1 MDVPDEL
8 RYSDDHEWLRP
19 DGEQGL
25 VGITRYAADELGDV
39 VFVELPAVG
48 RTLSRG
54 ETFGVIESVK
64 TASDLYS
71 PVSGEVIEVNDAA
84 RGCTPAGQRG
94 ALRRRLAHPAAPRG
108 PVRVGAA
115 SATPTGTAPS
125 SAADDAHGVP
135 IAHGR

>member
-1 MDVPDEL
+1 MDVPDDL

-19 DGEQGL
+19 DGDEGL

-39 VFVELPAVG
+39 VFVELPVVG

-71 PVSGEVIEVNDAA
+71 PVSGEVVEVN
-84 RGCTPAGQRG
+84 GSLTG
-94 ALRRRLAHPAAPRG
+94 APQLVNEEPYGGGWLIRLRLAD
-108 PVRVGAA
+108 
-115 SATPTGTAPS
+115 PS
-125 SAADDAHGVP
+125 ESELLRDADGYRALIG
-135 IAHGR
+135 G

>member
-1 MDVPDEL
+1 VDVPDDL

-39 VFVELPAVG
+39 VFVELPSVG

-71 PVSGEVIEVNDAA
+71 PVSGEVVEVNDALA
-84 RGCTPAGQRG
+84 GTPQLVNEEPYAGGWLIR
-94 ALRRRLAHPAAPRG
+94 LRLAD
-108 PVRVGAA
+108 
-115 SATPTGTAPS
+115 PS
-125 SAADDAHGVP
+125 ESELLRDADGYRALIG
-135 IAHGR
+135 G

>member
-1 MDVPDEL
+1 VDVPDDL

-39 VFVELPAVG
+39 VFVELPTVG
-48 RTLSRG
+48 RTLARG

-71 PVSGEVIEVNDAA
+71 PVSGEVVEVNASL
-84 RGCTPAGQRG
+84 AGAPQLVNEEPYGSGWLIR
-94 ALRRRLAHPAAPRG
+94 LRLADPAESELLRD
-108 PVRVGAA
+108 
-115 SATPTGTAPS
+115 
-125 SAADDAHGVP
+125 ADGYRALIG
-135 IAHGR
+135 G

>member
-1 MDVPDEL
+1 VDVPDDL

-71 PVSGEVIEVNDAA
+71 PVSGEVIEVNDAL
-84 RGCTPAGQRG
+84 AGAPQLVNEEPYAGGWLIR
-94 ALRRRLAHPAAPRG
+94 LRLAD
-108 PVRVGAA
+108 
-115 SATPTGTAPS
+115 PS
-125 SAADDAHGVP
+125 ESELLRDADGYRALIG
-135 IAHGR
+135 G

>member
-1 MDVPDEL
+1 MTEEETLLVDVPDDL

-19 DGEQGL
+19 DGDQGI

-71 PVSGEVIEVNDAA
+71 PVSGEVIEVNDAL
-84 RGCTPAGQRG
+84 AGAPQLVNEEPYAGGWLIR
-94 ALRRRLAHPAAPRG
+94 LRLAD
-108 PVRVGAA
+108 
-115 SATPTGTAPS
+115 PS
-125 SAADDAHGVP
+125 ESELLRDGDGYRSL
-135 IAHGR
+135 IGG

>member
-1 MDVPDEL
+1 MDVPDDL

-39 VFVELPAVG
+39 VFVELPSVG

-71 PVSGEVIEVNDAA
+71 PVSGEVVEVNE
-84 RGCTPAGQRG
+84 GLAGAPQLVNEEPYGSGWLIR
-94 ALRRRLAHPAAPRG
+94 LRLAD
-108 PVRVGAA
+108 
-115 SATPTGTAPS
+115 PS
-125 SAADDAHGVP
+125 ESELLRDADGYRALIG
-135 IAHGR
+135 G

>member
-1 MDVPDEL
+1 VDVPDDL

-71 PVSGEVIEVNDAA
+71 PVSGEVIEVNDALGGA
-84 RGCTPAGQRG
+84 PQLVNEEPYAGGWLIR
-94 ALRRRLAHPAAPRG
+94 LRLADPLESELLRD
-108 PVRVGAA
+108 
-115 SATPTGTAPS
+115 
-125 SAADDAHGVP
+125 ADGYRALIG
-135 IAHGR
+135 G

>member
-1 MDVPDEL
+1 VDVPDEL

-19 DGEQGL
+19 DGGEGL

-48 RTLSRG
+48 RTLARG

-71 PVSGEVIEVNDAA
+71 PVSGEVIEVNGDL
-84 RGCTPAGQRG
+84 AGSPQLVNDEPYGGGWLIR
-94 ALRRRLAHPAAPRG
+94 LRLADPSESELLRDADGYRALI
-108 PVRVGAA
+108 GA
-115 SATPTGTAPS
+115 
-125 SAADDAHGVP
+125 
-135 IAHGR
+135 

>member
-1 MDVPDEL
+1 VDVPDDL

-25 VGITRYAADELGDV
+25 VGITRYAADELGDI

-48 RTLSRG
+48 TTLSRG

-71 PVSGEVIEVNDAA
+71 PVSGEVVEVN
-84 RGCTPAGQRG
+84 GSLAGAPQLVNEEPYGEGWLIR
-94 ALRRRLAHPAAPRG
+94 LRLAD
-108 PVRVGAA
+108 
-115 SATPTGTAPS
+115 PS
-125 SAADDAHGVP
+125 ESELLRDADGYRALIG
-135 IAHGR
+135 G

>member
-1 MDVPDEL
+1 VDVPSDL

-19 DGEQGL
+19 DGADGL

-54 ETFGVIESVK
+54 EAFGVIESVK

-71 PVSGEVIEVNDAA
+71 PVSGEVVEVNGDL
-84 RGCTPAGQRG
+84 AGSPQLVNEQPYGEGWLIR
-94 ALRRRLAHPAAPRG
+94 LRLAD
-108 PVRVGAA
+108 
-115 SATPTGTAPS
+115 PS
-125 SAADDAHGVP
+125 ESELLRDADGYRALIG
-135 IAHGR
+135 G

>member
-1 MDVPDEL
+1 VDVPDDL

-39 VFVELPAVG
+39 VFVELPTVG

-71 PVSGEVIEVNDAA
+71 PVSGEVIEVNGDL
-84 RGCTPAGQRG
+84 AGAPQLVNEDPYGSGWLIR
-94 ALRRRLAHPAAPRG
+94 LRLAD
-108 PVRVGAA
+108 
-115 SATPTGTAPS
+115 PS
-125 SAADDAHGVP
+125 ESELLRDADGYRALIG
-135 IAHGR
+135 G

>member
-1 MDVPDEL
+1 VEVPDEL

-19 DGEQGL
+19 EGAEGL

-39 VFVELPAVG
+39 VFVELPQVG

-71 PVSGEVIEVNDAA
+71 PVSGEIVEVNTAL
-84 RGCTPAGQRG
+84 AGAPQLVNEEPYAGGWLIR
-94 ALRRRLAHPAAPRG
+94 LRLAD
-108 PVRVGAA
+108 
-115 SATPTGTAPS
+115 PS
-125 SAADDAHGVP
+125 ESQLLRDADGYRALIG
-135 IAHGR
+135 G

>member
-1 MDVPDEL
+1 MDVPSDL

-19 DGEQGL
+19 EGGEGL

-48 RTLSRG
+48 RTLTRG

-71 PVSGEVIEVNDAA
+71 PVSGEVIAVN
-84 RGCTPAGQRG
+84 GELAGAPQLVNEAPYEGGWLVR
-94 ALRRRLAHPAAPRG
+94 LRLAD
-108 PVRVGAA
+108 
-115 SATPTGTAPS
+115 PS
-125 SAADDAHGVP
+125 ESELLRDADGYRALIG
-135 IAHGR
+135 G

>member
-1 MDVPDEL
+1 MDVPDDL

-39 VFVELPAVG
+39 VFVELPPVG

-71 PVSGEVIEVNDAA
+71 PVSGEVIEVNDAL
-84 RGCTPAGQRG
+84 AGAPQLVNEEPYGSGWLIR
-94 ALRRRLAHPAAPRG
+94 LRLAD
-108 PVRVGAA
+108 
-115 SATPTGTAPS
+115 PS
-125 SAADDAHGVP
+125 ESELLRDADGYRALIG
-135 IAHGR
+135 G

>member
-1 MDVPDEL
+1 MDVPDDL

-39 VFVELPAVG
+39 VFVELPVVG

-71 PVSGEVIEVNDAA
+71 PVSGEVVVVN
-84 RGCTPAGQRG
+84 GSLTG
-94 ALRRRLAHPAAPRG
+94 APQLVNEEPYGEGWLIRLRLAD
-108 PVRVGAA
+108 
-115 SATPTGTAPS
+115 PS
-125 SAADDAHGVP
+125 ESELLRDADGYRTL
-135 IAHGR
+135 IGG

>member
-1 MDVPDEL
+1 VDVPDDL

-19 DGEQGL
+19 DGQQGL

-54 ETFGVIESVK
+54 ESFGVIESVK

-71 PVSGEVIEVNDAA
+71 PVSGEVVEVN
-84 RGCTPAGQRG
+84 GSLAGAPQLVNEEPYDGGWLIR
-94 ALRRRLAHPAAPRG
+94 LRLAD
-108 PVRVGAA
+108 
-115 SATPTGTAPS
+115 PS
-125 SAADDAHGVP
+125 ESELLRDADGYRALIG
-135 IAHGR
+135 G